1 MSGRCFGRRGKGRPA
16 RRSLLEAQSL
26 ARPAQCWICDHG
38 GASLHQARDTR
49 SALIELAPQQ
59 HLWIETDLRDM
70 QDGLELSPG
79 DGLLWLVAALAQVCQ
94 EYAADCSAKVETEV
108 PRPAPPVRTHRRQQ
122 VAVRA
127 DARKADRIASKLV
140 QQPQPMP
147 LNVIKIC

>member
-1 MSGRCFGRRGKGRPA
+1 M
-16 RRSLLEAQSL
+16 
-26 ARPAQCWICDHG
+26 
-38 GASLHQARDTR
+38 
-49 SALIELAPQQ
+49 ELAPQQ

-140 QQPQPMP
+140 QRPQPMP